1 MKNRLALIVLLAS
14 FVVWV
19 PGISQPMLTLNGTV
33 DKADL
38 IALGKDMVAN
48 SPGVLPFL
56 AGMVSS
62 LLDNLEVEGDIQAY
76 EKTRSILGTARELFD
91 SGNYVVGFLIMLFSV
106 IIPVTKGL
114 LLLGSALIKELG
126 IKGHSYDI
134 ANLISKWSM
143 ADVFV
148 VAIVVAYLAAN
159 ATRDMGEIFTL
170 QARFEPG
177 FYFFLGY
184 CVLSILSAQLMRA
197 PFRVAQESAS
207 PQHYTQ

>member
-1 MKNRLALIVLLAS
+1 MKSRLALLILLAS

-38 IALGKDMVAN
+38 VALGKDMVAN
-48 SPGVLPFL
+48 SPGVLPFV
-56 AGMVSS
+56 ASMVSN
-62 LLDNLEVEGDIQAY
+62 LLDSLEAQGEIQAY
-76 EKTRSILGTARELFD
+76 AKTRSILGTARELFD

-106 IIPVTKGL
+106 IIPITKGL
-114 LLLGSALIKELG
+114 LLAISALIKELR
-126 IKGHSYDI
+126 IKGHSYNI

-184 CVLSILSAQLMRA
+184 CLLSILSAQLMKTPFGA
-197 PFRVAQESAS
+197 PQEAPS
-207 PQHYTQ
+207 P

>member
-1 MKNRLALIVLLAS
+1 
-14 FVVWV
+14 
-19 PGISQPMLTLNGTV
+19 
-33 DKADL
+33 
-38 IALGKDMVAN
+38 
-48 SPGVLPFL
+48 
-56 AGMVSS
+56 
-62 LLDNLEVEGDIQAY
+62 
-76 EKTRSILGTARELFD
+76 
-91 SGNYVVGFLIMLFSV
+91 MLFSV

-114 LLLGSALIKELG
+114 LLLVSTLIKELG

-177 FYFFLGY
+177 FYFFLAY